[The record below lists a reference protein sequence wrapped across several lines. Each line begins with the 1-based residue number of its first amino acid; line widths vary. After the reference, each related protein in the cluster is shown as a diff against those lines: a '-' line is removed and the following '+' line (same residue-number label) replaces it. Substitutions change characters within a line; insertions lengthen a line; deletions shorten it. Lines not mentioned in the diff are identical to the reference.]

1 MKKSFLLLFCT
12 LLLATN
18 SMSAADLTGKKIYVN
33 PGHGHWGPNARPQS
47 TIPYRNLT
55 ILGMPDTCGFY
66 ESNTNLWKCLYL
78 GKKLQQY
85 GAEVTY
91 SHIDLGFWYEKKD
104 GDYPDYDIEEYMGT
118 DEYKSRDSSDARKA
132 IAEAAEIGNCD
143 CFISV
148 HSNAPREQPKGTLI
162 EEALSNYPLFLYK
175 GYDGGANTEENK
187 STEYY
192 APGSYEMAA
201 AAWPHAYK
209 LLEGIS
215 SPLHPDKNQT
225 ASISNPQIR
234 GDYDYYNRTGIETN
248 TFNGK
253 SYHAYLGVIR
263 HGVPGF
269 LVEGFH
275 HTYGPARHRAL
286 NRDYCNMEGL
296 AYFRGIMD
304 YFDAAPETVG
314 YICGV
319 IKDNT
324 TKMFDHPDY
333 QYHPDSHDQWMP
345 CNGATVILK
354 KNGVEVDRYTC
365 DNNYNGIFVFYELE
379 PGTYTLESERY
390 GLTFSETVE
399 VTADETTYTR
409 LYPNNAPQAAPAG
422 TNLNI
427 YASGLKV
434 SGLSTDRKVKISYF
448 LNAPATTLEFQLLLG
463 EDVVYSQHLYGAC
476 LQKGAHEGV
485 EIDLANT
492 PDGNYTWALVAHS
505 ATANTSVTKVS
516 DDSNRFKFFSPTGL
530 AIDNNPNSPFYGRI
544 YVTESREGQGQSEIG
559 RTTHQGIYIF
569 GADLS
574 DITKQEDSAYHGG
587 VKWSENLTTQG
598 DNPAHAILSP
608 ARITVG
614 EDGYLYICDNAPVSY
629 GDKTKSGV
637 WRMNPAAPQDEFTEI
652 LDTEK
657 CGTKYTRINS
667 IAVTGFHDKKR
678 MWAIDNSQETDS
690 KTHLV
695 SYAIEDSAK
704 YNGTRINT
712 IDISSYVK
720 NHHNTLVRGAHDDFW
735 IFQYREGDNSIPA
748 ITHIDKNNNITNAL
762 SVSYLRRG
770 GGAVSP
776 DGTVLAFNGNNTQ
789 HAIRL
794 FKITYNNNK
803 PTLTEIEI
811 LKISN
816 SGKNVDGVAFDAAN
830 NLYFTSASNS
840 RFYAY
845 ALPKA
850 NNTHTTKAPDNQHIM
865 LATPRIMAY
874 NLRMERIDTD
884 YHFSF
889 YANSTATEAKL
900 VFYTDDINSPVGEY
914 PLSNITEGTHSVVI
928 PTHKIPVAT
937 NEPLQWAVQLTGAKT
952 IFGEIYQQDQIL
964 NRAHAVID
972 NSPESDFFGRIYIG
986 NRIAIGE
993 GEALVLNPDY
1003 SIKER
1008 GLLGMDQLNS
1018 AARPAVDA
1026 EGYIYWADF
1035 GDTHSGVWVT
1045 NPKTLRT
1052 ESFFDG
1058 NPNKDG
1064 VWSNNGV
1071 PMGGSCVGT
1080 HIYGSGNDTKLYML
1094 NEDAASGTPNLPA
1107 NGYLVFDI
1115 GQEDGSILRKWDK
1128 APSQAVSMQGNK
1140 GANFSIVGTSHGA
1153 FICQNRNKNYNNETA
1168 RSLQFYDN
1176 SGNCKY
1182 NSANKSTII
1191 NGSFGGGM
1199 AVSADETKLAMVN
1212 GDGNILIFDITW
1224 NGDTPDLIKNTE
1236 YQTNYTAI
1244 STMHFD
1250 YAGNLIVAAGQMGY
1264 ASSGFGNDL
1273 RLVVFSLPTNDNT
1286 VIVPAQTKQ
1295 TLSKTIT
1302 LLDTKDNSELL
1313 DDHMDSAQ
1321 HNALVC
1327 RSLTAG
1333 MFNTLCL
1340 PFDASLTDGPLAG
1353 AKAYTFSSSSET
1365 EGGDILL
1372 HFSKATEIEAGVPYL
1387 IEPQTNIQGPIDF
1400 TNVTISTAE
1409 GSSTGSSTDNDIKFN
1424 GILAPKWLEA
1434 NNKNILFLV
1443 SDNKLAWANA
1453 NANMNGMRAY
1463 FSLPDG
1469 AYNKLNTRA
1478 RIVVSE
1484 NTTTD
1489 IQQTT
1494 TTSTNAQKLIRNGML
1509 YILKD
1514 GQLYTVFGTKVK

>member
-12 LLLATN
+12 LLLAN
-18 SMSAADLTGKKIYVN
+18 FSYAQPDLSGKKIYVD

-47 TIPYRNLT
+47 TIPYPNLPK
-55 ILGMPDTCGFY
+55 LGMPDTCGFY

-85 GAEVTY
+85 GATVTY
-91 SHIDLGFWYEKKD
+91 SHTDLGSWYQKID
-104 GDYPDYDIEEYMGT
+104 GDYPDYDKETYMGT
-118 DEYKSRDSSDARKA
+118 DEYKSRDSGAARKA
-132 IAEAAEIGNCD
+132 IAQAAEDGNHD

-148 HSNAPREQPKGTLI
+148 HSNAPREEPKGTLI

-201 AAWPHAYK
+201 AAWVHAYK

-225 ASISNPQIR
+225 ASINDPQVR
-234 GDYDYYNRTGIETN
+234 GDCDYYNGTGIETN

-253 SYHAYLGVIR
+253 RYHAYLGVIR

-354 KNGVEVDRYTC
+354 KEGKEIKRYTC
-365 DNNYNGIFVFYELE
+365 DNNYNGIFAFYELE

-399 VTADETTYTR
+399 VTANETTYTR
-409 LYPNNAPQAAPAG
+409 LYPNNTPQATPAG
-422 TNLNI
+422 KNLNI

-448 LNAPATTLEFQLLLG
+448 LNAPATTLEFQLLS
-463 EDVVYSQHLYGAC
+463 EQNIVYSQHLYGTC
-476 LQKGAHEGV
+476 LQKGAHEGI
-485 EIDLANT
+485 EIDLSHI
-492 PDGNYTWALVAHS
+492 PDGDYTWALVAHS
-505 ATANTSVTKVS
+505 ATANTSITKVS

-544 YVTESREGQGQSEIG
+544 YVTESREGQSVDG

-574 DITKQEDSAYHGG
+574 DITKQEDRAYHGG
-587 VKWSENLTTQG
+587 VNWSEDLTTG
-598 DNPAHAILSP
+598 ANSASAHAILSP

-637 WRMNPAAPQDEFTEI
+637 WRMNPAAP
-652 LDTEK
+652 LDTFVDILNRTN
-657 CGTKYTRINS
+657 CGTTYTRINS

-695 SYAIEDSAK
+695 SYAIEDSAL
-704 YNGTRINT
+704 YNGTPINT
-712 IDISSYVK
+712 IDISNYVE

-735 IFQYREGDNSIPA
+735 IFQYRNGSYNPPTV
-748 ITHIDKNNNITNAL
+748 THIDAVGNITIPEL
-762 SVSYLRRG
+762 LKQTSYLRRG

-776 DGTVLAFNGNNTQ
+776 DGTMLAFNGLYDGKSVVRIFT
-789 HAIRL
+789 
-794 FKITYNNNK
+794 ITYSGNK
-803 PTLTEIEI
+803 PVLTETLTRIP
-811 LKISN
+811 
-816 SGKNVDGVAFDAAN
+816 SGENVDGVAFDAAN

-845 ALPKA
+845 ALPKN
-850 NNTHTTKAPDNQHIM
+850 NNTDTTYAPDNQHIM

-874 NLRMERIDTD
+874 NLRMERIETN

-928 PTHKIPVAT
+928 PTHEIPVAT
-937 NEPLQWAVQLTGAKT
+937 NETLQWAVQLTGAKT

-1058 NPNKDG
+1058 NPNNGG

-1080 HIYGSGNDTKLYML
+1080 HIYGSGKDTKLYML
-1094 NEDAASGTPNLPA
+1094 NEDAASGTLNLPA
-1107 NGYLVFDI
+1107 NGYLVFNI
-1115 GQEDGSILRKWDK
+1115 GQADGSILRKWDK
-1128 APSQAVSMQGNK
+1128 EPSQAVSMQGNK

-1176 SGNCKY
+1176 SGSCQY
-1182 NSANKSTII
+1182 NSANKSNII

-1212 GDGNILIFDITW
+1212 GDGNILLFDIEW
-1224 NGDTPDLIKNTE
+1224 SEDTPTLVKICE
-1236 YQTNYTAI
+1236 YITNYTAI
-1244 STMHFD
+1244 STIHFD

-1295 TLSKTIT
+1295 TLSKTII
-1302 LLDTKDNSELL
+1302 LLDTKDNTNTLTATQDQEL
-1313 DDHMDSAQ
+1313 
-1321 HNALVC
+1321 NALVY

-1340 PFDASLTDGPLAG
+1340 PFDASITEGPLAG
-1353 AKAYTFSSSSET
+1353 AKAYTFSGSSNT

-1372 HFSKATEIEAGVPYL
+1372 HFSTANSIEAGVPYL
-1387 IEPQTNIQGPIDF
+1387 IEPQADIQGPIDF
-1400 TNVTISTAE
+1400 TNITISKSE
-1409 GSSTGSSTDNDIKFN
+1409 GSSDGSGDIKFN
-1424 GILAPKWLEA
+1424 GILAPKALTQGD
-1434 NNKNILFLV
+1434 KSILFLV

-1463 FSLPDG
+1463 FSLPEGEYD
-1469 AYNKLNTRA
+1469 KLRTRA
-1478 RIVVSE
+1478 RIVTSE
-1484 NTTTD
+1484 STTTD

-1494 TTSTNAQKLIRNGML
+1494 TTSTNAQKLILNGIL

>member
-1 MKKSFLLLFCT
+1 MKKSFLLLFCM

-18 SMSAADLTGKKIYVN
+18 AMSAADLTGKKIYVN

-47 TIPYRNLT
+47 TITYPNLH

-85 GAEVTY
+85 GATVTY
-91 SHIDLGFWYEKKD
+91 SHTDLGSWYPKID
-104 GDYPDYDIEEYMGT
+104 GDYPDYDKETYMET
-118 DEYKSRDSSDARKA
+118 DEYKSRDSGAARKA
-132 IAEAAEIGNCD
+132 IAQAAEEGNYD

-148 HSNAPREQPKGTLI
+148 HSNAPREKPQGTLI

-215 SPLHPDKNQT
+215 SPLHSDKNQT
-225 ASISNPQIR
+225 ASINNPQVR
-234 GDYDYYNRTGIETN
+234 GDYDYYNEEGIETN

-304 YFDAAPETVG
+304 YFGASPETVG

-354 KNGVEVDRYTC
+354 KEGKEIKRYTC
-365 DNNYNGIFVFYELE
+365 DNNYNGIFAFYELE

-399 VTADETTYTR
+399 VTANETTYTR
-409 LYPNNAPQAAPAG
+409 LYPNNTPQATPAG
-422 TNLNI
+422 KNLNI

-448 LNAPATTLEFQLLLG
+448 LNAPATTLEFQLLS
-463 EDVVYSQHLYGAC
+463 EQNIVYSQHLYGTC
-476 LQKGAHEGV
+476 LQKGAHEGI
-485 EIDLANT
+485 EIDLSHI
-492 PDGNYTWALVAHS
+492 PDGDYTWALVAHS

-544 YVTESREGQGQSEIG
+544 YVTESREGQYANG
-559 RTTHQGIYIF
+559 RTTHEGIYIF

-574 DITKQEDSAYHGG
+574 DITKQEDSAYDGG
-587 VKWSENLTTQG
+587 VKWSENLTTQES
-598 DNPAHAILSP
+598 NSTHAILSP

-637 WRMNPAAPQDEFTEI
+637 WRMNPAAPQDDFTEI
-652 LDTEK
+652 LDTKK
-657 CGTKYTRINS
+657 CGTAYTRINS

-695 SYAIEDSAK
+695 SYAIEDSAL
-704 YNGTRINT
+704 YNGTPINT
-712 IDISSYVK
+712 IDISKYVK

-748 ITHIDKNNNITNAL
+748 ITHIDKNNNITKAL
-762 SVSYLRRG
+762 TVNYLRRG

-803 PTLTEIEI
+803 PTLTQDIE
-811 LKISN
+811 ISN
-816 SGKNVDGVAFDAAN
+816 SGKMVDGIAFDAAN

-850 NNTHTTKAPDNQHIM
+850 DNTHTTKAPDNQHIM

-874 NLRMERIDTD
+874 NLRMERIDTA

-889 YANSTATEAKL
+889 YVNSTATEAKL
-900 VFYTDDINSPVGEY
+900 IFYTDNINSPAGEY

-928 PTHKIPVAT
+928 PTHKIPVT
-937 NEPLQWAVQLTGAKT
+937 TTETLQWAVQLTGANT
-952 IFGEIYQQDQIL
+952 IFGEIYQQDQVL

-986 NRIAIGE
+986 NRIAIGQ

-1008 GLLGMDQLNS
+1008 GLLGMTQLNS

-1107 NGYLVFDI
+1107 NGYLVFNI

-1128 APSQAVSMQGNK
+1128 EPSQAVSMQGNK

-1176 SGNCKY
+1176 SGSCRY
-1182 NSANKSTII
+1182 NSANKSNII

-1250 YAGNLIVAAGQMGY
+1250 YAGNLVVAAGQMGY

-1273 RLVVFSLPTNDNT
+1273 RLVVFSLPTDDNT

-1295 TLSKTIT
+1295 TLSKTII
-1302 LLDTKDNSELL
+1302 LLDTKDNTNTLTATQDQEL
-1313 DDHMDSAQ
+1313 
-1321 HNALVC
+1321 NALVC

-1340 PFDASLTDGPLAG
+1340 PFDASITEGPLAG
-1353 AKAYTFSSSSET
+1353 AKAYTFSGSSNI

-1372 HFSKATEIEAGVPYL
+1372 HFSRADEIEAGVPYL

-1400 TNVTISTAE
+1400 TNVTISESE
-1409 GSSTGSSTDNDIKFN
+1409 GGNTGRGNITFN
-1424 GILAPKWLEA
+1424 GILSPKELT
-1434 NNKNILFLV
+1434 KGDKSILFLV

-1453 NANMNGMRAY
+1453 TANMNGMRAY
-1463 FSLPDG
+1463 FSLPEG
-1469 AYNKLNTRA
+1469 AYDQLRTRA
-1478 RIVVSE
+1478 RIVTSE
-1484 NTTTD
+1484 STTTD

>member
-12 LLLATN
+12 LLLAN
-18 SMSAADLTGKKIYVN
+18 FSYAQPNLTGKKIYVN

-47 TIPYRNLT
+47 TIPYPNLP

-91 SHIDLGFWYEKKD
+91 SHTDLGSWYPKID
-104 GDYPDYDIEEYMGT
+104 GDYPGYVKETYMGT
-118 DEYKSRDSSDARKA
+118 AEYTSRDSGTARKA
-132 IAEAAEIGNCD
+132 IAQAAEGGNYD

-148 HSNAPREQPKGTLI
+148 HSNAPREKPKGTLI

-215 SPLHPDKNQT
+215 SPLHPDENQI
-225 ASISNPQIR
+225 ASIDNPQIR
-234 GDYDYYNRTGIETN
+234 GDYDYYNGTGIETN

-354 KNGVEVDRYTC
+354 KPGKEIKRDTC
-365 DNNYNGIFVFYELE
+365 DNNYNGIFAFYDLE
-379 PGTYTLESERY
+379 PGTYILESEHN

-399 VTADETTYTR
+399 VKANETTYTR

-485 EIDLANT
+485 EIDLAYT

-544 YVTESREGQGQSEIG
+544 YVTESREGQNADG
-559 RTTHQGIYIF
+559 RTTHEGIYIF

-574 DITKQEDSAYHGG
+574 DITNQGDNAYNGLKG
-587 VKWSENLTTQG
+587 KKDKKFKWSEDLTTGSDQSAS
-598 DNPAHAILSP
+598 AHAIFSP

-637 WRMNPAAPQDEFTEI
+637 WRMNPAAP
-652 LDTEK
+652 LDTFVDILNRTN
-657 CGTKYTRINS
+657 CGTTYTRINS

-695 SYAIEDSAK
+695 SYAIEDSAR

-794 FKITYNNNK
+794 FKIRYNNNK
-803 PTLTEIEI
+803 PTLTEEI
-811 LKISN
+811 QISN
-816 SGKNVDGVAFDAAN
+816 SGQMVDGIAFDAAN
-830 NLYFTSASNS
+830 NLYFTSISNK
-840 RFYAY
+840 RFY
-845 ALPKA
+845 
-850 NNTHTTKAPDNQHIM
+850 
-865 LATPRIMAY
+865 
-874 NLRMERIDTD
+874 
-884 YHFSF
+884 
-889 YANSTATEAKL
+889 
-900 VFYTDDINSPVGEY
+900 V
-914 PLSNITEGTHSVVI
+914 
-928 PTHKIPVAT
+928 
-937 NEPLQWAVQLTGAKT
+937 WAGK
-952 IFGEIYQQDQIL
+952 
-964 NRAHAVID
+964 
-972 NSPESDFFGRIYIG
+972 
-986 NRIAIGE
+986 
-993 GEALVLNPDY
+993 
-1003 SIKER
+1003 
-1008 GLLGMDQLNS
+1008 
-1018 AARPAVDA
+1018 
-1026 EGYIYWADF
+1026 
-1035 GDTHSGVWVT
+1035 
-1045 NPKTLRT
+1045 
-1052 ESFFDG
+1052 
-1058 NPNKDG
+1058 
-1064 VWSNNGV
+1064 
-1071 PMGGSCVGT
+1071 
-1080 HIYGSGNDTKLYML
+1080 
-1094 NEDAASGTPNLPA
+1094 
-1107 NGYLVFDI
+1107 
-1115 GQEDGSILRKWDK
+1115 
-1128 APSQAVSMQGNK
+1128 
-1140 GANFSIVGTSHGA
+1140 
-1153 FICQNRNKNYNNETA
+1153 
-1168 RSLQFYDN
+1168 
-1176 SGNCKY
+1176 
-1182 NSANKSTII
+1182 
-1191 NGSFGGGM
+1191 
-1199 AVSADETKLAMVN
+1199 
-1212 GDGNILIFDITW
+1212 
-1224 NGDTPDLIKNTE
+1224 
-1236 YQTNYTAI
+1236 
-1244 STMHFD
+1244 
-1250 YAGNLIVAAGQMGY
+1250 
-1264 ASSGFGNDL
+1264 
-1273 RLVVFSLPTNDNT
+1273 
-1286 VIVPAQTKQ
+1286 
-1295 TLSKTIT
+1295 
-1302 LLDTKDNSELL
+1302 
-1313 DDHMDSAQ
+1313 
-1321 HNALVC
+1321 
-1327 RSLTAG
+1327 
-1333 MFNTLCL
+1333 
-1340 PFDASLTDGPLAG
+1340 
-1353 AKAYTFSSSSET
+1353 
-1365 EGGDILL
+1365 
-1372 HFSKATEIEAGVPYL
+1372 
-1387 IEPQTNIQGPIDF
+1387 
-1400 TNVTISTAE
+1400 
-1409 GSSTGSSTDNDIKFN
+1409 
-1424 GILAPKWLEA
+1424 
-1434 NNKNILFLV
+1434 
-1443 SDNKLAWANA
+1443 
-1453 NANMNGMRAY
+1453 
-1463 FSLPDG
+1463 
-1469 AYNKLNTRA
+1469 
-1478 RIVVSE
+1478 
-1484 NTTTD
+1484 
-1489 IQQTT
+1489 
-1494 TTSTNAQKLIRNGML
+1494 
-1509 YILKD
+1509 
-1514 GQLYTVFGTKVK
+1514 